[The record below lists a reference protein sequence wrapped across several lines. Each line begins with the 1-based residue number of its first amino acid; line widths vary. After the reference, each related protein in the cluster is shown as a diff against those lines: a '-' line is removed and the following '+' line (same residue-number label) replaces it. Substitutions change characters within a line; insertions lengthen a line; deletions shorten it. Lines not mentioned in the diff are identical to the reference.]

1 MIVVKI
7 EVPHGIT
14 QVMTPKMV
22 MGNYIECDPRV
33 QLLQQDKLKG
43 LCTVEVKSDI
53 DWETEMT
60 NILIK
65 AHYFSK
71 EQELLTMLSL

>member
-1 MIVVKI
+1 MIIVKI
-7 EVPHGIT
+7 EVPHQIT

-22 MGNYIECDPRV
+22 MGNYVECDPRV
-33 QLLQQDKLKG
+33 QLLQQDKLRG

-53 DWETEMT
+53 DWEEETT

-65 AHYFSK
+65 ARYFSK
-71 EQELLTMLSL
+71 EQEMLTMLSL